1 MRFNSSL
8 PSRKSTNNL
17 AFLALRHI
25 IEFQGATTEL
35 AYTVALM
42 LPQRLEDPLPT
53 PKEELTVKRLENLMP
68 AEPGRRYEIADTHV
82 KGLRVRVGDA
92 AVESGDRRRKG
103 KAAQIS
109 YVLLAR
115 YKPSANPTRRT
126 LGSFPEMTLA
136 DARQKA
142 VAWKSLIRTG
152 VDPAEETERI
162 RIEAERA
169 RQNKRTLSDVLD
181 QYERE
186 KLAALRR
193 GKATR
198 RALDGQ
204 CGLLVEFKE
213 RDPSSILRF
222 EIRAALRK
230 RAALSPISA
239 NRQLAY
245 ASAFF
250 NWCVVEEIV
259 SENPARSIPKPTRE
273 IARDRHHSVE
283 ELAEIWAACEDLGY
297 PFGPLTRLLIVLPMR
312 REELAA
318 MPVVELDLGDDDA
331 TDGVWTLPAGRTKR
345 ANALR
350 VPLPP
355 LARSIIKNA
364 IADVGRPNTSGF
376 VFSTT
381 GETSVSGFAKAKRKL
396 DRLITEARI
405 KAAKEMGGEAEP
417 MAHWAFHDLRTTF
430 TTLACDELNVDAAV
444 ADRVLNHVASATTSK
459 IMRVYNKSELF
470 EPRRQ
475 ALLAWEAFIRTEV
488 IGEHDYRVVPMG
500 LRRA

>member
-1 MRFNSSL
+1 MS
-8 PSRKSTNNL
+8 
-17 AFLALRHI
+17 
-25 IEFQGATTEL
+25 
-35 AYTVALM
+35 
-42 LPQRLEDPLPT
+42 T
-53 PKEELTVKRLENLMP
+53 PKEELTAKRLENLMP
-68 AEPGRRYEIADTHV
+68 AEVGQRYEIADTHV

-115 YKPSANPTRRT
+115 YKPGANPTRRT
-126 LGSFPEMTLA
+126 LGSFPEMALA

-142 VAWKSLIRTG
+142 VAWKALIRTG
-152 VDPAEETERI
+152 VDPADEAERV
-162 RIEAERA
+162 RVEAERA
-169 RQNKRTLSDVLD
+169 RQSRRTLSDVLD

-186 KLAALRR
+186 KLATLRR
-193 GKATR
+193 GDATR
-198 RALDGQ
+198 RALDGS
-204 CGLLVEFKE
+204 CGLLVDFKE
-213 RDPSSILRF
+213 REPSSILRS

-259 SENPARSIPKPTRE
+259 PDNPARSIPKPAQET
-273 IARDRHHSVE
+273 ARDRHHSVD
-283 ELAEIWAACEDLGY
+283 ELAEIWTASESLGY

-318 MPVVELDLGDDDA
+318 IPIAELDLGDDDD
-331 TDGVWTLPAGRTKR
+331 TEGVWTLPAERTKR

-355 LARSIIKNA
+355 IARSIIKEA
-364 IADVGRPNTSGF
+364 ISDLGRPKKSAF

-381 GETSVSGFAKAKRKL
+381 GETSVSGFAKAKRRL
-396 DRLITEARI
+396 DRLIAEARAKVAE
-405 KAAKEMGGEAEP
+405 KAGIEP
-417 MAHWAFHDLRTTF
+417 QPMPHWTFHDLRTTF
-430 TTLACDELNVDAAV
+430 TTLACEELNVDAAV
-444 ADRVLNHVASATTSK
+444 ADRILNHVASATTSK

-475 ALLAWEAFIRTEV
+475 ALGAWEAFVRAEV
-488 IGEHDYRVVPMG
+488 ISRNPRSNVVE
-500 LRRA
+500 LRTAAQ